1 MKTENII
8 KIEKKKKKDNMN
20 LKLTGAEIFS
30 KNYFIKL

>member
-8 KIEKKKKKDNMN
+8 KIEKKKKDNMN

-30 KNYFIKL
+30 KNYFIKI